1 MRALIY
7 SSVFLAG
14 WLFNYALE
22 VDVTMHKTTTYL
34 AQGWADSYYA
44 VASRLTR

>member
-7 SSVFLAG
+7 SAVFLAG
-14 WLFNYALE
+14 WFFNYALQ
-22 VDVTMHKTTTYL
+22 VDVTMRKTTTYL
-34 AQGWADSYYA
+34 AQGWTDSYYA

>member
-7 SSVFLAG
+7 SAVFLTG
-14 WLFNYALE
+14 WLFNYAVA
-22 VDVTMHKTTTYL
+22 VDVTMHKTKAYL